1 MKSIRQYF
9 YPGQRYARHQRAGTQ
24 VIAIDG
30 MLRLTYR
37 DPALDWLLNVTSPVV
52 VKLEEGGC
60 HVLPCDTFVEIEA
73 VGFSAVNGLIHV
85 PGQSY
90 AVVAVIRSGIAWLAS
105 CVRANAQRS
114 GKRRT
119 QG

>member
-1 MKSIRQYF
+1 MQSIRQCF
-9 YPGQRYARHQRAGTQ
+9 YPGQRSARHQHAGTRI
-24 VIAIDG
+24 IAIDG

-37 DPALDWLLNVTSPVV
+37 DPALDWLLDVTTPVV
-52 VKLEEGGC
+52 VKIEEGEC

-73 VGFSAVNGLIHV
+73 VGFASVNGLVHV
-85 PGQSY
+85 PGRSD
-90 AVVAVIRSGIAWLAS
+90 AVVAIIGSGIAWLAS
-105 CVRANAQRS
+105 CVRALGQRS